1 MAKDYCTC
9 IECGK
14 RVSDPEY
21 IRYGGL
27 CQECYEK
34 VKMKAKRKQYEIDSK
49 KYRFIPGYYEW
60 HLIDDKGKVL
70 YVMQDPSE
78 ELFNEQIECETLDDV
93 RGVIEGELDT
103 ERQNWITN
111 YEGNVARHAL
121 IPFDELPKSTCEI
134 MARALYDYYVANAV

>member
-1 MAKDYCTC
+1 MIQKLSKCSR
-9 IECGK
+9 CGK
-14 RVSDPEY
+14 SISDVEY
-21 IRYGGL
+21 IRYGGV
-27 CQECYEK
+27 CQECWHKEQMDA
-34 VKMKAKRKQYEIDSK
+34 MKSQYEFDSK

-60 HLIDDKGKVL
+60 HLVDENGNIL

-78 ELFNEQIECETLDDV
+78 DLFNEQIECETLDDV

-134 MARALYDYYVANAV
+134 MARALYDYYVANAA